1 MDISSQQALD
11 IWHGVT
17 VAGLRRAHPDLTT
30 RQFALLLNVYL
41 GPPPHTV
48 RGLARD
54 LNMSKPAV
62 VRALDRLC
70 RLDFVRRKRDD
81 ADKRNVLVQR
91 TVKGSVYLR
100 EFADLAVQVAARVDA
115 GRQGSA
121 QTGQAT

>member
-1 MDISSQQALD
+1 M
-11 IWHGVT
+11 
-17 VAGLRRAHPDLTT
+17 VAGLHRAHPDLTA
-30 RQFALLLNVYL
+30 RQFALLLHVYL
-41 GPPPHTV
+41 RPPPHTV

-62 VRALDRLC
+62 VRALDRLG

-100 EFADLAVQVAARVDA
+100 EFGDLAAQVAAPMEA
-115 GRQGSA
+115 A
-121 QTGQAT
+121 QHPSKETGEAT